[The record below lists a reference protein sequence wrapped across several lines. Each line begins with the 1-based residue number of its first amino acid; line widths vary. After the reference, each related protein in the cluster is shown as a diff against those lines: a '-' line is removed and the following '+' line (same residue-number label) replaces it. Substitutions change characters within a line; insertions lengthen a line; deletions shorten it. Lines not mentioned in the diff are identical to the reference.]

1 MGYQEETTRLFKG
14 KGFRVNAF
22 PDEAAKGEARSR
34 FNERVSQLQPE
45 WTLVTRNENNALMI
59 DAAKNIKT
67 ICLAWG
73 LLDGGPRLVETTVD
87 DNYIKH
93 VRIKM
98 NPCGVPGVRNAAD
111 AILDSSNRGSVQ
123 INVKF
128 VAGFLSLKVKNDLI
142 YDVVSEKKIPINIE
156 NLERIVAKAQREL
169 ILIRS
174 FFGDKID
181 QDETA
186 GLHMML

>member
-34 FNERVSQLQPE
+34 FNGRISQLQPE
-45 WTLVTRNENNALMI
+45 WTLVARNENNALMI
-59 DAAKNIKT
+59 DAAKNVKT
-67 ICLAWG
+67 IRLAWG
-73 LLDGGPRLVETTVD
+73 LLDGGPRLVETTAD
-87 DNYIKH
+87 DNYIKY

-98 NPCGVPGVRNAAD
+98 IPAGVPGVRDASE
-111 AILDSSNRGSVQ
+111 AILNPSNKGSVQ
-123 INVKF
+123 IFVKF
-128 VAGFLSLKVKNDLI
+128 VAGGLIKNDLI
-142 YDVVSEKKIPINIE
+142 YDVVMEKKIPINIE
-156 NLERIVAKAQREL
+156 NLERMVAKAQREL